1 MRKPDECR
9 DMQDIR
15 AEIDRIDQAVIRLLS
30 ERFEYVQQAS
40 RFKTSATSVR
50 APDRFKAMLKQRRVW
65 AQEAGLDA
73 DVIEKVYRDLV
84 SYFIEEE
91 MKRWQAEKSG
101 SDPAPDATA

>member
-40 RFKTSATSVR
+40 RFKTSSTSVR

-73 DVIEKVYRDLV
+73 DVIESIYCDLV
-84 SYFIEEE
+84 NYFIEEE